1 VFVTKNLFSTE
12 IKKGNTIMKKILS
25 LLLAGLMMVS
35 VVACTT
41 DTPDATTTTPAASTT
56 TVKTTTQ
63 KTTHEQ
69 IERPDDMPEDWILL
83 ESQYEWHYKT
93 FVCPFNRDADPQF
106 DPETDEM
113 AKWLAEKGEE
123 WYKDP
128 AVLADMATWPKATAP
143 MGDRYDKLGDGN
155 SPIGW
160 GGDTHGL
167 ICYATFE
174 LTAEQMEW
182 VAKAELND
190 IYMNVF
196 YDNAFYLYIN
206 GELVFF
212 EDANGGEGDWN
223 ESQEPVDFMD
233 GVDIRTIL
241 KEGENTVVAK
251 LKDCWGGREFL
262 FGLECVYSY

>member
-1 VFVTKNLFSTE
+1 
-12 IKKGNTIMKKILS
+12 MKKILS
-25 LLLAGLMMVS
+25 LLLAGMMLLGMAS
-35 VVACTT
+35 CTK
-41 DTPDATTTTPAASTT
+41 DAPDTTTPAASTT
-56 TVKTTTQ
+56 TTAGTTT
-63 KTTHEQ
+63 KKPVTTLPQ
-69 IERPDDMPEDWILL
+69 VERPDDMPDDWVLL
-83 ESQYEWHYKT
+83 ESQYEWHYKL
-93 FVCPFNRDADPQF
+93 FNCPFDRDNGAIFPE
-106 DPETDEM
+106 ETDEM

-128 AVLADMATWPKATAP
+128 ELLAEMATWPTATAP
-143 MGDRYDKLGDGN
+143 MGDRYDRLGDNG

-160 GGDTHGL
+160 ANDVHGI
-167 ICYATFE
+167 ICYATFN

-182 VAKAELND
+182 VGKAEIND

-251 LKDCWGGREFL
+251 LKDCWGGREFIM
-262 FGLECVYSY
+262 GLECVYSY

>member
-1 VFVTKNLFSTE
+1 
-12 IKKGNTIMKKILS
+12 MKKILS
-25 LLLAGLMMVS
+25 LVLAGLMLFGM
-35 VVACTT
+35 VACTT
-41 DTPDATTTTPAASTT
+41 EDAGTTTPADTTTTVATTTTKKPITT
-56 TVKTTTQ
+56 RP
-63 KTTHEQ
+63 EP
-69 IERPDDMPEDWILL
+69 ERPAEVPEDWTLL
-83 ESQYEWHYKT
+83 ESQYEWHYML
-93 FVCPFNRDADPQF
+93 FNCPFDRDNGAIFPE
-106 DPETDEM
+106 ETDEM
-113 AKWLAEKGEE
+113 AKWMAEKGEE

-143 MGDRYDKLGDGN
+143 MGDRYDNLGDGG

-160 GGDTHGL
+160 AGDVHGI
-167 ICYATFE
+167 ICYATFN
-174 LTAEQMEW
+174 LTAEDMEK

-233 GVDIRTIL
+233 GVDIREIL
-241 KEGENTVVAK
+241 KEGENTVVAT
-251 LKDCWGGREFL
+251 LKDCWGGREFIL
-262 FGLECVYSY
+262 GLECVYTY